1 VTFLA
6 RRLQFRQAQERR
18 LLQTDERRQCLV
30 VKQMGPLHDTGH
42 ALARL
47 RTVGVAAG
55 LCRNFHSVMTKSL
68 DFALCSVRRLGQIS
82 QKREERIRLA
92 NEESHAPLGT

>member
-1 VTFLA
+1 
-6 RRLQFRQAQERR
+6 
-18 LLQTDERRQCLV
+18 
-30 VKQMGPLHDTGH
+30 
-42 ALARL
+42 
-47 RTVGVAAG
+47 
-55 LCRNFHSVMTKSL
+55 MTKSL